1 MQVLAGVIFFI
12 ILLISG
18 IVGIIISI
26 AGLIIS
32 RVMRRSGRR
41 FAKAVKVIS
50 IIWLIGSIV
59 LTAIPTSFF
68 GFIFYINSTPPED
81 YVDTDII
88 IEGDIYQNDYF
99 TADGKVY
106 RLLDLDAYYDGCK
119 EKATPVFSYKPEG
132 ILNRAQWQNYY
143 RIENERDFDL
153 IWNGSNELFC
163 TDDERE
169 AIIEYYNSSEYAW
182 TYTDV
187 TDYDEEDPPVEQ
199 PVPDDLKEALKLY
212 MSLDT
217 SKLSKIEFSYD
228 DYDERTVAN
237 IEFIAISHDVV
248 LVDVFYIDILADGV
262 YEGLENDF
270 GETDDDSDDKVIA
283 LRLPEEIAAAL
294 SKLAAK

>member
-1 MQVLAGVIFFI
+1 MGALAGVIFFI
-12 ILLISG
+12 ILLIAG
-18 IVGIIISI
+18 IIGIIISI

-32 RVMRRSGRR
+32 RIMRRSGRR

-50 IIWLIGSIV
+50 IIWMIGSII

-99 TADGKVY
+99 TAGGKVY
-106 RLLDLDAYYDGCK
+106 KLLDFEAYYDGCK
-119 EKATPVFSYKPEG
+119 SKATPVFSYKPEG

-143 RIENERDFDL
+143 RIENEHDFDL
-153 IWNGSNELFC
+153 IWNGSNELYC
-163 TDDERE
+163 TDDERK
-169 AIIEYYNSSEYAW
+169 AITQYYNSVEYTW
-182 TYTDV
+182 MYVDV
-187 TDYDEEDPPVEQ
+187 TDYDEDEPPIDQ
-199 PVPDDLKEALKLY
+199 SVPDDLTEALNLY
-212 MSLDT
+212 LSLDT

-228 DYDERTVAN
+228 DYDENTVAN

-270 GETDDDSDDKVIA
+270 GDADDNSDDKVIA

-294 SKLAAK
+294 SKLASK